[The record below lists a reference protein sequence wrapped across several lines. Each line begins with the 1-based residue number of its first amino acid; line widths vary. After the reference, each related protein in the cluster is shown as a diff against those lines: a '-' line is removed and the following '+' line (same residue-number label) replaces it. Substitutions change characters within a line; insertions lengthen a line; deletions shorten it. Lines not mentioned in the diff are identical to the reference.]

1 MAEEANTILKTGT
14 TVTTGASSSAAIAIP
29 TNKGGTIRYV
39 RAVALAGGG
48 YVKFGSSAVTA
59 TANDILIT
67 TVPQILCVAGCT
79 HFAHIQASSAQTIN
93 ITPVE
98 G

>member
-14 TVTTGASSSAAIAIP
+14 TVTTGAASSAAIAIP
-29 TNKGGTIRYV
+29 SNTGGRIEYV

-48 YVKFGSSAVTA
+48 YVKFGTSGVVA

-67 TVPQILCVAGCT
+67 TTPTILCVAGCT

-98 G
+98 